1 MDNIDRTFI
10 EALFTA
16 NYYMG
21 YQALER
27 YIVKVIFG
35 ILRNMNITD
44 YLQKDY
50 RTTDEIVERFNLHVQ
65 SKALLNW
72 ILTYLGHMGYVKSRD
87 SGFALK
93 KVVSHIDT
101 HEDRKQ
107 LAELMPTADIFI
119 QLITHIETDI
129 KNFLTGKKSGGEILF
144 ADETVS
150 HLWNDYFNNTFY
162 EYSFI
167 NYGAA
172 YGIAKWLSQTE
183 EKSMLEIGSGT
194 SGATVRVFQTLR
206 DNNLLESMDTIILTD
221 IVPSLLDLGNKNIQK
236 HVKAPPAYE
245 QRILDI
251 NKPFREQGFSEDSFD
266 IIYGVNVL
274 HVAHDL
280 DFSLR
285 EVYKHL
291 NNDGILVIAETTRP
305 FENRALHH
313 EIIFEL
319 LENYYDVK
327 LDPEMRPYHGFL
339 TKEGWIRYF
348 EMSGFKNIE
357 YINEL
362 ERHDKLDFDIKP
374 LHSFLVIK
382 GQK

>member
-93 KVVSHIDT
+93 NVVSHIDT

-119 QLITHIETDI
+119 QLTTHIETNIED
-129 KNFLTGKKSGGEILF
+129 FLTGKKSGGDILF

-172 YGIAKWLSQTE
+172 YGIAKWFSQN
-183 EKSMLEIGSGT
+183 S
-194 SGATVRVFQTLR
+194 
-206 DNNLLESMDTIILTD
+206 
-221 IVPSLLDLGNKNIQK
+221 
-236 HVKAPPAYE
+236 
-245 QRILDI
+245 
-251 NKPFREQGFSEDSFD
+251 
-266 IIYGVNVL
+266 
-274 HVAHDL
+274 
-280 DFSLR
+280 
-285 EVYKHL
+285 
-291 NNDGILVIAETTRP
+291 
-305 FENRALHH
+305 
-313 EIIFEL
+313 
-319 LENYYDVK
+319 
-327 LDPEMRPYHGFL
+327 
-339 TKEGWIRYF
+339 
-348 EMSGFKNIE
+348 
-357 YINEL
+357 
-362 ERHDKLDFDIKP
+362 
-374 LHSFLVIK
+374 
-382 GQK
+382 